1 MKIITIIGAD
11 ASGKDTQVE
20 LIKNHYE
27 KLNKKVQ
34 VITIWHSMADFTVVK
49 DKKLLQEIV
58 ETFLLKYEAHA
69 RTFFL
74 MACLKNS
81 MEKITIDNDIVLLN
95 GFFHKFWATEMS
107 YGVESEMWEK
117 NICTFINVDKSF
129 YLKTPVDV
137 CLDRKTDWTK
147 YEQEYYQSPSLEGI
161 YQLQAM
167 YATTFQTNLHAHLE
181 NIVSK
186 TKNLVVLD
194 GTQSIEAIFNAIIKQ
209 L

>member
-20 LIKNHYE
+20 LIKNHFE
-27 KLNKKVQ
+27 KQDKKVQ
-34 VITIWHSMADFTVVK
+34 VITIWHSMADFTVVE
-49 DKKLLQEIV
+49 DKELLQEIV

-81 MEKITIDNDIVLLN
+81 MEKIRLDNDIVLLN
-95 GFFHKFWATEMS
+95 GFFHKYWASEMS

-117 NICTFINVDKSF
+117 NICTFINVDKTF

-137 CLDRKTDWTK
+137 CLSRKVHWSK
-147 YEQEYYQSPSLEGI
+147 YEQGLGKFTGKMMISNQKE
-161 YQLQAM
+161 
-167 YATTFQTNLHAHLE
+167 FQENLHRNLDIIA
-181 NIVSK
+181 SK
-186 TKNLVVLD
+186 TKNLITLD
-194 GTQSIEAIFNAIIKQ
+194 GTLPIEQVFNTIIKE

>member
-147 YEQEYYQSPSLEGI
+147 YEQGLGKFTGKMMISD
-161 YQLQAM
+161 
-167 YATTFQTNLHAHLE
+167 TKTFQTNLHAHLE